1 MKATGQRW
9 HIIRFNW
16 IDSTQRSRCYV
27 CSTVYMYQCLFII
40 LKESNILKLGLHCKI
55 DFVLRFNMDM
65 TYAICDSQL
74 EVHYFAHLVMAPDVY
89 VVPCDMCGILGPMVM
104 QFRNLRGVR
113 LLSSMG
119 HLDHDD
125 QWSLLSWWL
134 VQWRANSEPRIL
146 NLFCM
151 LVTWM
156 PIKVFFKLAAI
167 SFLVTSHVIHFV
179 TDSHPF
185 FAFATS
191 RYTLSW
197 RLRRVINR
205 FKSPFNSTYQ
215 FWPWK
220 LWEILTE
227 WPSDSLLHQDPHV
240 SPGWPTWFAA
250 AGTWRPL
257 YKPRSRS
264 MVEDSPARGPRPW
277 WTYGWN
283 FPKMTFFQ
291 VLRIA

>member
-1 MKATGQRW
+1 
-9 HIIRFNW
+9 
-16 IDSTQRSRCYV
+16 
-27 CSTVYMYQCLFII
+27 
-40 LKESNILKLGLHCKI
+40 
-55 DFVLRFNMDM
+55 M
-65 TYAICDSQL
+65 TYAFVIHNWKFIST
-74 EVHYFAHLVMAPDVY
+74 HLVMAP
-89 VVPCDMCGILGPMVM
+89 GPMVM

-113 LLSSMG
+113 LLGSMG

-156 PIKVFFKLAAI
+156 PIKVFLKLAAI

-205 FKSPFNSTYQ
+205 FKSPCKSTMVSFDLENFEK
-215 FWPWK
+215 FWQNGHPIASSIRPTCQSWVAHMVCCG
-220 LWEILTE
+220 WYLT
-227 WPSDSLLHQDPHV
+227 
-240 SPGWPTWFAA
+240 AA
-250 AGTWRPL
+250 LQTSVP
-257 YKPRSRS
+257 
-264 MVEDSPARGPRPW
+264 
-277 WTYGWN
+277 
-283 FPKMTFFQ
+283 
-291 VLRIA
+291 

>member
-1 MKATGQRW
+1 
-9 HIIRFNW
+9 
-16 IDSTQRSRCYV
+16 
-27 CSTVYMYQCLFII
+27 
-40 LKESNILKLGLHCKI
+40 
-55 DFVLRFNMDM
+55 M

-113 LLSSMG
+113 LLGSMG

-156 PIKVFFKLAAI
+156 PIKGVLKTCCNFVPGDK
-167 SFLVTSHVIHFV
+167 STVIYFV

-205 FKSPFNSTYQ
+205 FKSPCKSTMVSFDLENFEK
-215 FWPWK
+215 FWENGHPIASSIK
-220 LWEILTE
+220 T
-227 WPSDSLLHQDPHV
+227 HV
-240 SPGWPTWFAA
+240 SVLGGPHGLLRLVLDGCFANLGPVA
-250 AGTWRPL
+250 WLKIPWRGAG
-257 YKPRSRS
+257 
-264 MVEDSPARGPRPW
+264 GPVVNLW
-277 WTYGWN
+277 VK
-283 FPKMTFFQ
+283 FP
-291 VLRIA
+291 